1 MIANDYRMIKI
12 DKVDNTPIS
21 LDSINFLKEKI
32 KSVKADAIIFSDFR
46 HGIFNKLSIN
56 DLISAIKKNKKVLKI
71 ADSQVASRWGNI
83 CDFKNFDLITPNE
96 KEARFS
102 LGDQDSSISTLT
114 RELYKKSN
122 CKKLILKLGLRGT
135 FVVDNLKKSNTFS
148 FPSLTGNLVDPVGAG
163 DALLAYSTFGLLAA
177 KSIVPA
183 SILGSL
189 AAACQCENDGN
200 SPIDKET
207 ILKKI
212 EIFENNLKE
221 RIG

>member
-1 MIANDYRMIKI
+1 MKELNHLSDIIDAYDTFVIDLWGVIHNGIK
-12 DKVDNTPIS
+12 
-21 LDSINFLKEKI
+21 L
-32 KSVKADAIIFSDFR
+32 
-46 HGIFNKLSIN
+46 
-56 DLISAIKKNKKVLKI
+56 
-71 ADSQVASRWGNI
+71 
-83 CDFKNFDLITPNE
+83 NE
-96 KEARFS
+96 KAME
-102 LGDQDSSISTLT
+102 
-114 RELYKKSN
+114 
-122 CKKLILKLGLRGT
+122 
-135 FVVDNLKKSNTFS
+135 VVDNLKKSNTFS